1 MIGKSFC
8 KVVEVESPRS
18 FVYMADCKTI
28 SANPEHLCV
37 RGRKSFATPQYRFPW
52 VAAVSL
58 SARRHKHPALRL
70 ALSHF
75 MAQTLQLRV

>member
-8 KVVEVESPRS
+8 KVVEVESPRR

-52 VAAVSL
+52 VAAVS
-58 SARRHKHPALRL
+58 
-70 ALSHF
+70 
-75 MAQTLQLRV
+75 